1 MIISFNGIC
10 IDQSLFECK
19 DRAHSN
25 APVFAVPR
33 NGYQPKEQNIPK
45 LIQENPAEISS
56 LEESEKKSLGGL
68 GLKAE
73 SNRFGRD
80 QLEMVSLMET
90 RLVRDKLDREKLAR
104 KS

>member
-1 MIISFNGIC
+1 ME
-10 IDQSLFECK
+10 D
-19 DRAHSN
+19 
-25 APVFAVPR
+25 
-33 NGYQPKEQNIPK
+33 
-45 LIQENPAEISS
+45 
-56 LEESEKKSLGGL
+56 SEKKSLGGL
-68 GLKAE
+68 GLKEE